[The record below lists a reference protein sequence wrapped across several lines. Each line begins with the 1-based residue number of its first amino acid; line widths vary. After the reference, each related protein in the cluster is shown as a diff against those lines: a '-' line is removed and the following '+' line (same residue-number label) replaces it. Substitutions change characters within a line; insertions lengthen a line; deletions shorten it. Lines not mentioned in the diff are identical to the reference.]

1 MELRE
6 FFLARGFPEDT
17 LKEPP
22 EVLLNLGLSPQRVR
36 AAFVV
41 VSEGRPLMVADYAP
55 GAVRSRLRA
64 LLAYARLAFP
74 RTPPPLVLQ
83 TNGREF
89 VLAEVTSGKEIAFG
103 GPEVLPSFEELK
115 ARPSPPPV
123 ERRRI
128 PVEERVLFIHS
139 TGG

>member
-1 MELRE
+1 VELKE
-6 FFLARGFPEDT
+6 FFLARGFPEDS
-17 LKEPP
+17 LKVPP

-36 AAFVV
+36 AALAVL
-41 VSEGRPLMVADYAP
+41 SGGRPLLVADYAP
-55 GAVRSRLRA
+55 GAVRSRLRG

-89 VLAEVTSGKEIAFG
+89 ALAEVSSGKEVAFG
-103 GPEVLPSFEELK
+103 GPEILPSFEELA
-115 ARPSPPPV
+115 ARPAPPPV
-123 ERRRI
+123 ERRRLVI
-128 PVEERVLFIHS
+128 EEKVLFIHS